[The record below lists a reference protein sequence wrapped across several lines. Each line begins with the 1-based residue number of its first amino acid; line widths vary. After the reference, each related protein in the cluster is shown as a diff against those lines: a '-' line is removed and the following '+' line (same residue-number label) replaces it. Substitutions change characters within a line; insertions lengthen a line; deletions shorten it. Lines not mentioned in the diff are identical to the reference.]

1 MAAMTKQQGIS
12 KTRRRRRGGPVGST
26 IAGARSDKGA
36 ARAASVEATAP
47 LVPPAGRCNGTA
59 MRRAMRRVSQIYDE
73 ALALSGLRSTQRS
86 LLVGIARAGRLTMS
100 ELAAS
105 LVLDRSALAHN
116 IKPLERDGLVEVVA
130 DEHDKRNR
138 LVALTEAGWAKL
150 AQSQPLW
157 EEAQRRFERAF
168 GEEKARAFRA
178 TLDYIASPEFALR
191 LDCK

>member
-1 MAAMTKQQGIS
+1 VRLCKPSVKPQTRDVEIS
-12 KTRRRRRGGPVGST
+12 S
-26 IAGARSDKGA
+26 
-36 ARAASVEATAP
+36 
-47 LVPPAGRCNGTA
+47 
-59 MRRAMRRVSQIYDE
+59 
-73 ALALSGLRSTQRS
+73 LSL
-86 LLVGIARAGRLTMS
+86 

-105 LVLDRSALAHN
+105 PVLDHSARAHN
-116 IKPLERDGLVEVVA
+116 IRPLERDGLVEVVA

-178 TLDYIASPEFALR
+178 TFD
-191 LDCK
+191 

>member
-1 MAAMTKQQGIS
+1 MAGMTKQQGIS

-47 LVPPAGRCNGTA
+47 LVPPAGRCNVTA
-59 MRRAMRRVSQIYDE
+59 IRRAMRRVSQIYDE
-73 ALALSGLRSTQRS
+73 ALAPCGLRSTQRS
-86 LLVGIARAGRLTMS
+86 LLNSIARAGRPTMG

-116 IKPLERDGLVEVVA
+116 VKPLEREGLVEVVA
-130 DEHDKRNR
+130 DKHDKRNR
-138 LVALTEAGWAKL
+138 LIALTEAGWAKL

-178 TLDYIASPEFALR
+178 TLDYIASTEFALR